1 MRAIVGNEH
10 KFINNDPS
18 PSSAITLRRGSP
30 NAIPKAMDEQSPKV
44 LTRKL
49 PSLGLSAF
57 HSSVV
62 APAELTTS
70 ASPASATM
78 VCRQS
83 NRFIWCYL
91 PAYST
96 INAGSPELG
105 DRPFDRA
112 QDWPVA
118 ATFPLPAYC
127 SHPFQMTVTGLL
139 RPISVPKLLLSAA
152 APPAVL
158 SLQSIPALV

>member
-1 MRAIVGNEH
+1 MSINSSITIHRRPARSLCGAAVPTPYPRRWTSKAPRSSRENCRHSASVRSIQALSRRLSSRPAHLLLLRQWSVGNQTV
-10 KFINNDPS
+10 
-18 PSSAITLRRGSP
+18 SSGVICPHTP
-30 NAIPKAMDEQSPKV
+30 
-44 LTRKL
+44 
-49 PSLGLSAF
+49 
-57 HSSVV
+57 
-62 APAELTTS
+62 
-70 ASPASATM
+70 
-78 VCRQS
+78 
-83 NRFIWCYL
+83 
-91 PAYST
+91 T

-127 SHPFQMTVTGLL
+127 SPPFQMTLTGLL

-152 APPAVL
+152 ARPAIL